1 MSIFVKNLVQI
12 EPNNI
17 NLMKEQVCKCN
28 QSTCLKR
35 AKDTMTMSR
44 KLTQISIQLNYSVF
58 YYQDTVKNCI
68 AR

>member
-1 MSIFVKNLVQI
+1 MSIFVNNLVQI

-44 KLTQISIQLNYSVF
+44 RLTQISTQSITACFIIKILSK
-58 YYQDTVKNCI
+58 TV
-68 AR
+68 